1 MSIIE
6 IPSTI
11 ESAPE
16 ASQPLL
22 KAVNAQ
28 LGSVPNLFRIAA
40 KSPKF
45 LEGYLGL
52 NGALGGGALSL
63 QIREKIALRVAELN
77 GCSYCLAAHN
87 YLGTNLA
94 KLSEQDVLSARKGLS
109 ETSQESVA
117 LNFVSTLVTAKGK
130 VTEFDVTKVLEAGYS
145 EEQLIEM
152 VGNVALNILTNYLN
166 EALKTDIDF
175 PVVD

>member
-11 ESAPE
+11 DNAPE

-22 KAVNAQ
+22 NAVESQ
-28 LGSVPNLFRIAA
+28 LGSVPNLFRLAA

-94 KLSEQDVLSARKGLS
+94 KLSEHEVLSARNGLS
-109 ETSQESVA
+109 EVSKENVA
-117 LNFVSTLVTAKGK
+117 LNFVSSLVTAKGK
-130 VTEFDVTKVLEAGYS
+130 VTEFDVTKVLEAGFS
-145 EEQLIEM
+145 EEQLIEII
-152 VGNVALNILTNYLN
+152 GNVALNILTNYLN

-175 PVVD
+175 PAID

>member
-11 ESAPE
+11 DNAPE
-16 ASQPLL
+16 ASKPLL
-22 KAVNAQ
+22 HAVESQ
-28 LGSVPNLFRIAA
+28 LGSVPNLFRLAA

-52 NGALGGGALSL
+52 NGALGGGTLPL

-94 KLSEQDVLSARKGLS
+94 KLSENDISSARKGLS
-109 ETSQESVA
+109 ETSQETVA
-117 LNFVSTLVTAKGK
+117 LNFVSSLVTAKGK

-145 EEQLIEM
+145 EEQLIEII
-152 VGNVALNILTNYLN
+152 GNVALNILTNYFN

-175 PVVD
+175 PTID